1 MIIIPGIWGIIS
13 KKNIDL
19 SNEFYKEEGT
29 SYLIDH
35 VFYQNASLGRYVIDK
50 FQNDKVFANV
60 DQKTIVTDGITLNF
74 KNLLS
79 KYKTKNYA
87 DLIIKLYEKYDWK
100 FVNKLRGNFSI
111 FIYFDKENKLIVS
124 TDHLA
129 SKPIYYFFDKES
141 NTFIFSSN
149 LRVVTRG
156 MKHLGFTIDLDITG
170 VYYLLTFGYMLED
183 VTLIKNVKKLLPGHV
198 IIYEDEKIEIKKYY
212 KLSNKPYIE
221 GNEDDIIKELDKRF
235 SNAIRLEYEKDLEY
249 GYLHIAT
256 LSGGLDSRTNIAYA
270 KKLGFNN
277 LTCFTFSESNY
288 LDEKIAKKI
297 CSDNNI
303 EFIFY
308 ALDNGNY
315 LTKYIDNIILSND
328 GLILFDGSSHLYNCL
343 KKISFQNYG
352 LIHTGMIGDL
362 IVGSYLKGKEHYK
375 INKELFKRITHSNI
389 LFHKLHLDINNFD
402 YESGELFAFYTK
414 CVNAVF
420 NGYRMIE
427 QFTEFSSPFLY
438 IDFLE
443 YALRIHPKY
452 RYEESIYFK
461 WINKCISE
469 FSKYRWEKCGLRPI
483 YPISI
488 MKYSRMF
495 RRLIG
500 KTTFGE
506 KYVSMNPMKYWW
518 KKNTDLQKKINSIF
532 NENIKNLK
540 NYPDILKDVEYLF
553 NKKDLLTNKTQ
564 AITIIKSV
572 NILGL
577 NENKKT

>member
-60 DQKTIVTDGITLNF
+60 DQKTIGTDGITLNL

-87 DLIIKLYEKYDWK
+87 DLIINLYEKYDWK

-212 KLSNKPYIE
+212 KLSNKLYIE

-375 INKELFKRITHSNI
+375 INKESFKRITHSNI

-402 YESGELFAFYTK
+402 YESDELFAFYTK

-420 NGYRMIE
+420 NGYRMCE

-461 WINKCISE
+461 WINKCIPE

-488 MKYSRMF
+488 MKHSRMF

-518 KKNTDLQKKINSIF
+518 KKNIDLQKKINSIF
-532 NENIKNLK
+532 NENIENIK
-540 NYPDILKDVEYLF
+540 NYPDILNDVEYLF

-572 NILGL
+572 DILGL